1 LTVIYFFKPQIRA
14 EFLIGTF
21 VKIRRSTKLIK
32 KGETKMSKTTLGEI
46 RALAENSALII
57 ADPPNIKL
65 VTGPLPNPGSDPNF
79 FDLTP
84 NDDTVQLAN
93 GILPNTP
100 GGLRVLAGNDFV
112 RGSLAAER
120 MNGNSG
126 IDTLIGGCGN
136 DSIRGGQDFDIL
148 YGECGSDILSG
159 DQGDDYA
166 YGGTENDFIRGGKG
180 NDALVGESE
189 NDTLIGD
196 IGIDRLWGGEGA
208 DLFVLRREVGATSGE
223 IASTQLPPT
232 SNFNDDQVPV
242 DFILDQVPADFILD
256 YNPGEGDVIG
266 LASGLTRNDI
276 VLSERFLTIGDARD
290 YERSGPYPPGQP
302 RTADFRLLNTK
313 ATVIQE
319 ASTGNILG
327 LVKDVSPDQLQF
339 ISLSEG
345 AIALG

>member
-1 LTVIYFFKPQIRA
+1 
-14 EFLIGTF
+14 
-21 VKIRRSTKLIK
+21 
-32 KGETKMSKTTLGEI
+32 MSETTLGEI
-46 RALAENSALII
+46 RVLAQISAPII

-84 NDDTVQLAN
+84 NDDIVQLAS

-100 GGLRVLAGNDFV
+100 GGLRALAGNDFV
-112 RGSLAAER
+112 RGSGAAER

-159 DQGDDYA
+159 DLGNDYA
-166 YGGTENDFIRGGKG
+166 YGGRENDFIRGGKG
-180 NDALVGESE
+180 NDALVGESG

-196 IGIDRLWGGEGA
+196 AGIDRLWGSEGA

-223 IASTQLPPT
+223 IGSTQPRPAGT
-232 SNFNDDQVPV
+232 FNV
-242 DFILDQVPADFILD
+242 DQVPADFILD
-256 YNPGEGDVIG
+256 YNPAEGDVIG

-313 ATVIQE
+313 ATVIRE

>member
-1 LTVIYFFKPQIRA
+1 
-14 EFLIGTF
+14 
-21 VKIRRSTKLIK
+21 
-32 KGETKMSKTTLGEI
+32 MSETTLGEI
-46 RALAENSALII
+46 TALAKNSAPIF

-65 VTGPLPNPGSDPNF
+65 VTGPLPNPGSDPNL
-79 FDLTP
+79 FDLTL
-84 NDDTVQLAN
+84 NDDIVQLAN
-93 GILPNTP
+93 GILGNTP
-100 GGLRVLAGNDFV
+100 GGLRALAGNDFV
-112 RGSLAAER
+112 RGSGAAER

-148 YGECGSDILSG
+148 YGECGSDVLSG
-159 DQGDDYA
+159 DLGNDYA

-180 NDALVGESE
+180 NDALVGESG

-196 IGIDRLWGGEGA
+196 AGIDRLWGSEGA
-208 DLFVLRREVGATSGE
+208 DVFVLRREVGAISGE
-223 IASTQLPPT
+223 IGSTQPPPT
-232 SNFNDDQVPV
+232 GNFNQE
-242 DFILDQVPADFILD
+242 QVPADFILD
-256 YNPGEGDVIG
+256 YNPAEGDVIG

-290 YERSGPYPPGQP
+290 YDSSGPFPPGPDP
-302 RTADFRLLNTK
+302 RTLELRLLNTK
-313 ATVIQE
+313 ATVIRE